1 MAKDIKMNM
10 LRDRAKPLPVVTEEM
25 FKGCNYESVD
35 IITEYLQTSS
45 NLSAQTLK
53 QYRSGLYQFAYYVFE
68 NLNDKPLYKIT
79 KRDFRRY
86 MSYLTN
92 RGLSSSAL
100 KFKKSAVS
108 AFCKY
113 IENVIAEEEEDFKTF
128 RNFTTGTGD
137 IPKNQV
143 YNKIPVSK
151 AEYDLIIETLLDDNN
166 LQGAA
171 WVATAFNVGARRSG
185 IIQFKTEILDYQK
198 VEGANYVLSHP
209 VREKGRGEDGKIVEY
224 MIPDEALKYMRLW
237 VENRGYES
245 PYIFT
250 VKHHGEIQQMSPGW
264 ANRFCEDVLSDIVG
278 RRINVHLFKSSCVS
292 YLVNEK
298 GVPLKLVSKYVA
310 QHEDVSTTD
319 KFYLISDDTEA
330 KKQIFG

>member
-1 MAKDIKMNM
+1 MSKEIKMNM

-25 FKGCNYESVD
+25 FKACNYENVD
-35 IITEYLQTSS
+35 IVSEYLQTSN

-53 QYRSGLYQFAYYVFE
+53 QYRSGLYQFVFYIYE
-68 NLNDKPLYKIT
+68 NLNDKPLYKVT

-113 IENVIAEEEEDFKTF
+113 IENVIAEEEEDYKTF

-151 AEYDLIIETLLDDNN
+151 EEYDLMIETLLADENYI
-166 LQGAA
+166 GAC
-171 WVATAFNVGARRSG
+171 WVATMFNVGCRRSG
-185 IIQFKTEILDYQK
+185 VIQFKTELLNYEK
-198 VEGANYVLSHP
+198 EEGANFIMSHP
-209 VREKGRGEDGKIVEY
+209 VREKGRGADGKVCEY
-224 MIPDEALKYMRLW
+224 MIPEEALKYMRLW
-237 VENRGYES
+237 IEKRGYEHE
-245 PYIFT
+245 YIFT
-250 VKHHGEIQQMSPGW
+250 VKHHGQIQQMGSGW

-278 RRINVHLFKSSCVS
+278 RRINVHLFKSSCVT

-298 GVPLKLVSKYVA
+298 GVDLKLVSKYVA

-319 KFYLISDDTEA
+319 KFYLISDDSEA

>member
-1 MAKDIKMNM
+1 MTKEIKMNM

-25 FKGCNYESVD
+25 FKACNSENVD
-35 IITEYLQTSS
+35 IISEYLQTSN

-53 QYRSGLYQFAYYVFE
+53 QYKSGLYQFAFYICE
-68 NLNDKPLYKIT
+68 NLNDKPLYKVT

-113 IENVIAEEEEDFKTF
+113 IENVIAEEEDDYRTF

-151 AEYDLIIETLLDDNN
+151 EEYDLMIETLLEDENY
-166 LQGAA
+166 LGAA
-171 WVATAFNVGARRSG
+171 WVSCMYHCGCRRSEA
-185 IIQFKTEILDYQK
+185 IQFKTELLNYEIGDKSYIISHK
-198 VEGANYVLSHP
+198 VRG
-209 VREKGRGEDGKIVEY
+209 KGRGADGKVLEY
-224 MIPDEALKYMRLW
+224 MIPKEPLKYMKLW
-237 VENRGYES
+237 VEKRGYEHD
-245 PYIFT
+245 YIFT
-250 VKHHGEIQQMSPGW
+250 IKHHGQIQQMSSGW

-278 RRINVHLFKSSCVS
+278 RRVNVHIFKSTAVTR
-292 YLVNEK
+292 LLEK
-298 GVPLKLVSKYVA
+298 GVDMKVVSKYVA
-310 QHEDVSTTD
+310 HHESIETTQIYD
-319 KFYLISDDTEA
+319 LRDDSKERET
-330 KKQIFG
+330 IFN